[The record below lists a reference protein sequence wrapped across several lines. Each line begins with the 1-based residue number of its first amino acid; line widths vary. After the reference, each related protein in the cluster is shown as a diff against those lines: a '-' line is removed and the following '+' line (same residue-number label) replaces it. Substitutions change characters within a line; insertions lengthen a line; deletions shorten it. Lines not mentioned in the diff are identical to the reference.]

1 MKRTSRAVGL
11 VLLQKLLRLDEL
23 HFGLW
28 DDGLP
33 PTLANLPLAQ
43 RRYTER
49 LLAALR
55 EVAPPPLRVLD
66 VGCGTGA
73 LLAELRA
80 LHYDAEGV
88 SPAPELTRL
97 ARERLTRAELGA
109 VRIFECR
116 FEDFPSAE
124 RARHYDA
131 LVFSESFQYLA
142 LPAALHRAEEI
153 LRPGGHLLICDFFR
167 SAADGDRGPA
177 DGTFSGGHPIAAF
190 YEALARSRFTIVR
203 DEDLTARVAPTLA
216 IADDI
221 LMHRLLPAAETL
233 AQHLA
238 ERRPWLYRAL
248 RLVEGRKLDK
258 LRRKYFSGHRTPET
272 FARYK
277 TYRLV
282 SVRLPSVDHGISR
295 VQ

>member
-1 MKRTSRAVGL
+1 MKRTSREVGL
-11 VLLQKLLRLDEL
+11 VLLQQLLRLDEL
-23 HFGLW
+23 HYGLW
-28 DDGLP
+28 DEGLA

-43 RRYTER
+43 RRYTEL

-55 EVAPPPLRVLD
+55 ELAPSPRRVLD
-66 VGCGTGA
+66 VGCGAGA
-73 LLAELRA
+73 FLVELRA
-80 LHYDAEGV
+80 LGHDAEGV

-97 ARERLTRAELGA
+97 ARERLARAGVGA
-109 VRIFECR
+109 VRLFECR

-124 RARHYDA
+124 RARYYDV

-142 LPAALHRAEEI
+142 LPAALRRAEEI
-153 LRPGGHLLICDFFR
+153 LRPVGHLLICDFFR
-167 SAADGDRGPA
+167 SAAHGDEGPA

-190 YEALARSRFTIVR
+190 YEAMARSRFTITR

-221 LMHRLLPAAETL
+221 LMRRLLPASETL
-233 AQHLA
+233 VRHLA

-248 RLVEGRKLDK
+248 RLVGRRKLDK

-277 TYRLV
+277 TYRLITARG
-282 SVRLPSVDHGISR
+282 SGR
-295 VQ
+295 